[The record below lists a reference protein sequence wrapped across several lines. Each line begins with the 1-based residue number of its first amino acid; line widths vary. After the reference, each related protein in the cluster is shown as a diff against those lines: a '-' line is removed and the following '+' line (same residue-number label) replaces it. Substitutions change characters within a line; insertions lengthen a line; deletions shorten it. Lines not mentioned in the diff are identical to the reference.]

1 MMNERFSGLTK
12 LPKQPA
18 ARLLSNAN
26 AELETELAAPASAS
40 VEVVLE
46 ELEAKGAL
54 IDMLRLLS
62 VALPARERVWWSCLA
77 ARDTLAEG
85 GKLPPPLAAAEAWV
99 FKPTEENR
107 AVAHHSLQHASMKD
121 DTKHCAMAV
130 QWHDGTL
137 GPGDLAQHPAPPGGS
152 EVSAFAMNVVAIGK
166 SGKTLEIAA
175 ALLIDRALD
184 IARGGSG
191 QGKPAPKARA
201 ETTKAETAKAETTKA
216 QTTKEG
222 A

>member
-1 MMNERFSGLTK
+1 MDMNARFSGLTK
-12 LPKQPA
+12 IPKQPA
-18 ARLLSNAN
+18 ARLLSLAN
-26 AELETELAAPASAS
+26 AELDTELAAPASAA

-46 ELEAKGAL
+46 ELEQKGAL

-77 ARDTLAEG
+77 ARDTLKDGA
-85 GKLPPPLAAAEAWV
+85 KLPPPLAAAEAWV

-107 AVAHHSLQHASMKD
+107 AVAHHAVQHASMKD

-130 QWHDGTL
+130 QFHDGTL

-152 EVSAFAMNVVAIGK
+152 EVSAFAMNIVAIAK
-166 SGKTLEIAA
+166 SGKMLNEAA
-175 ALLIDRALD
+175 GLMIDRALD

-191 QGKPAPKARA
+191 RIGSPHA
-201 ETTKAETAKAETTKA
+201 T
-216 QTTKEG
+216 EG

>member
-1 MMNERFSGLTK
+1 MNERFSGLTK

-26 AELETELAAPASAS
+26 AQLETELAALASAS

-46 ELEAKGAL
+46 ELETKGAL

-107 AVAHHSLQHASMKD
+107 AVAHQSLQHASMKD

-166 SGKTLEIAA
+166 SGKTLEVAA
-175 ALLIDRALD
+175 TLLIDRALD

-191 QGKPAPKARA
+191 QAKPVSKARDQTSRA
-201 ETTKAETAKAETTKA
+201 E
-216 QTTKEG
+216 TKEG

>member
-1 MMNERFSGLTK
+1 MMGGMTVNTRFLNLTK
-12 LPKQPA
+12 IPKQPA
-18 ARLLSNAN
+18 ARLLSLAN
-26 AELETELAAPASAS
+26 AELDTELVAPASAS

-46 ELEAKGAL
+46 ELEQKGAL

-62 VALPARERVWWSCLA
+62 VALPARERIWWSCLA
-77 ARDTLAEG
+77 ARDTLKDGA
-85 GKLPPPLAAAEAWV
+85 KLPPPLAAAEAWV

-107 AVAHHSLQHASMKD
+107 AVAHHAVQHASIKD

-130 QWHDGTL
+130 QFCDGTL
-137 GPGDLAQHPAPPGGS
+137 GPGDLAQHAAPPGGS
-152 EVSAFAMNVVAIGK
+152 EVSAFAMNVVAIGR
-166 SGKTLEIAA
+166 SGKPLEIAA

-191 QGKPAPKARA
+191 RVEKQPTVA
-201 ETTKAETAKAETTKA
+201 
-216 QTTKEG
+216 G

>member
-1 MMNERFSGLTK
+1 MNERFSGLTK

-46 ELEAKGAL
+46 ELETKGAL

-85 GKLPPPLAAAEAWV
+85 MRPPPPLAAAEAWV

-137 GPGDLAQHPAPPGGS
+137 GPGELAQHAAPPGGS

-175 ALLIDRALD
+175 VLMIDRALD

-191 QGKPAPKARA
+191 QVKPAEKTR
-201 ETTKAETAKAETTKA
+201 
-216 QTTKEG
+216 EG

>member
-1 MMNERFSGLTK
+1 MEMNARFSGLTK
-12 LPKQPA
+12 IPQQPA
-18 ARLLSNAN
+18 ARLLSMAN
-26 AELETELAAPASAS
+26 AELETELTAPASAA

-46 ELEAKGAL
+46 ELEQKGAL

-77 ARDTLAEG
+77 ARDTLKDG
-85 GKLPPPLAAAEAWV
+85 NKLPPPLAAAEAWV

-107 AVAHHSLQHASMKD
+107 AVAHHAVQHASMKD

-130 QWHDGTL
+130 QFHDGTL

-152 EVSAFAMNVVAIGK
+152 EVSAFAMNVVAIGR
-166 SGKTLEIAA
+166 SGKTLEVAA

-191 QGKPAPKARA
+191 RVEQQMTKQGA
-201 ETTKAETAKAETTKA
+201 
-216 QTTKEG
+216 
-222 A
+222 

>member
-1 MMNERFSGLTK
+1 MDMNERFLNLSK

-18 ARLLSNAN
+18 ARLLSQAN
-26 AELETELAAPASAS
+26 AELDTELNAPASAT

-46 ELEAKGAL
+46 ELEQKGAL

-62 VALPARERVWWSCLA
+62 VALPARERVWWCCLA
-77 ARDTLAEG
+77 ARDTLPEG
-85 GKLPPPLAAAEAWV
+85 AKLPAPLAAAEAWV

-107 AVAHHSLQHASMKD
+107 AVAHHAVQHASMKD

-130 QWHDGTL
+130 QFHDGTL
-137 GPGDLAQHPAPPGGS
+137 GPGDLAQHAAPPGGS
-152 EVSAFAMNVVAIGK
+152 EVSAFAMNVVAIGR
-166 SGKTLEIAA
+166 SGKPLEVAA

-191 QGKPAPKARA
+191 RVEKQPIIA
-201 ETTKAETAKAETTKA
+201 
-216 QTTKEG
+216 G

>member
-1 MMNERFSGLTK
+1 MNARFSGLTK
-12 LPKQPA
+12 IPQQPA
-18 ARLLSNAN
+18 ARLLSLAN
-26 AELETELAAPASAS
+26 AELDTELAAPASAA
-40 VEVVLE
+40 VEVVLA
-46 ELEAKGAL
+46 ELEQKGAL

-77 ARDTLAEG
+77 ARDTLKDG

-107 AVAHHSLQHASMKD
+107 AVAHHAVQHASMKD

-130 QWHDGTL
+130 QFHDGTL
-137 GPGDLAQHPAPPGGS
+137 GPGELAQHPAPVGGS
-152 EVSAFAMNVVAIGK
+152 EVSAFAMNVVAIGR
-166 SGKTLEIAA
+166 SGKTLEVAA
-175 ALLIDRALD
+175 GLLIDRALD

-191 QGKPAPKARA
+191 RVEPQK
-201 ETTKAETAKAETTKA
+201 
-216 QTTKEG
+216 TKEG